1 MCVPQRD
8 TDYYFSTCKCI
19 DDCVAR
25 TDHPYYGDIL
35 DGMMQVSK
43 DLVRGLERQVADL
56 DYQLKAGK
64 DTFKRRIDAMR
75 KEVAAAA
82 HMAGQVSLCT

>member
-1 MCVPQRD
+1 
-8 TDYYFSTCKCI
+8 
-19 DDCVAR
+19 
-25 TDHPYYGDIL
+25 
-35 DGMMQVSK
+35 MMQVSK

-82 HMAGQVSLCT
+82 HMAGQVS